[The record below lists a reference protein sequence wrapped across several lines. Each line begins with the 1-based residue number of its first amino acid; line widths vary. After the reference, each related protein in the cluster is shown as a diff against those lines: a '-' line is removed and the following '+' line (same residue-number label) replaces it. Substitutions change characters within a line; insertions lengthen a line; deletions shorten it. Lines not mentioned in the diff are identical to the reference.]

1 MSVYHDEIEIEDFE
15 YDEEEETY
23 YYPCPCGDRFQ
34 ITKVLMLRVAWQCL
48 TMRFRTN
55 NNYNIISGGAESWWR
70 SCNVPQ
76 LFPDC

>member
-1 MSVYHDEIEIEDFE
+1 
-15 YDEEEETY
+15 
-23 YYPCPCGDRFQ
+23 
-34 ITKVLMLRVAWQCL
+34 MLRVAWQCL